1 VRVFRTSRARKRSSQ
16 SIVSKRNSAESDPR
30 YLADVREKLLL
41 VLDEVEAMTLV
52 GAKGALLDEAVGHA
66 ADLAKLLGDGLTA
79 GSEISDA
86 ELEDLRILR
95 QRIDVLRRG

>member
-1 VRVFRTSRARKRSSQ
+1 MRVFRTSRARKRSSQ